1 MTDQTKATLKKIAKR
16 TGITL
21 ITAGLLVIAGNV
33 VNTIVKD
40 DYIGGP
46 GTLKVAVP
54 KNVTDPAV
62 LEDKLNKPLSD
73 AGRDLKMTQI
83 KFRNDRIVQL
93 FGEVNEDSAKAVIK
107 QIGKLNKQSDS
118 KPITLIISSP
128 GGSVLD
134 GALIVDAINGS
145 KAPVNTLC
153 TQMCASMAALIHQ
166 YGKNRYV
173 LSHAVLMFHPAAGGA
188 YGDVDRMAS
197 ELAMI
202 QRYVGSM
209 EINAANRAK
218 ISIEQYKIRA
228 NAQIWLTGD
237 ESIKAGFADGVV
249 YVTAQDVD
257 KLFQP
262 DPISQDTDK
271 KNKTK
276 KVKASFKNFIVQVLG
291 SAIQFVNSSDD
302 NSPIETIRRDF
313 NDVPPGVAP
322 KTSTP
327 ESDLKSVK

>member
-1 MTDQTKATLKKIAKR
+1 MTEQTKATLKKVAVR
-16 TGITL
+16 TGLTL
-21 ITAGLLVIAGNV
+21 VATGLLLIAGNV
-33 VNTIVKD
+33 VNTIIKD

-54 KNVTDPAV
+54 KNTTDPEV
-62 LEDKLNKPLSD
+62 LQDKLNKPLSNE
-73 AGRDLKMTQI
+73 GKDLKMTQI
-83 KFRNDRIVQL
+83 KFRNDRTVQL

-107 QIGKLNKQSDS
+107 QLGKLNKDSDS

-153 TQMCASMAALIHQ
+153 IQMCASMAAMIHQ
-166 YGKNRYV
+166 YGKSRYV
-173 LSHAVLMFHPAAGGA
+173 LPHAVLMFHPAAGGA

-228 NAQIWLTGD
+228 NAQIWLTGE

-249 YVTAQDVD
+249 YVTAQDSD
-257 KLFQP
+257 KLFQA
-262 DPISQDTDK
+262 DPVSTETDK

-313 NDVPPGVAP
+313 NDVPAGASP
-322 KTSTP
+322 KVSSP